1 MSTRWWSQ
9 PFAPEGSA
17 AAEGIVKQLGRPLL
31 DPLTVLV
38 REAAQNSWDAR
49 ANDGQVDFRIRVTTL
64 GSRTAAWRD
73 LILPGPKG
81 AAELPLDSLIA
92 QDAVLLVVSDR
103 GTRGLGG
110 PLRAGTRP
118 ADNEKAD
125 FVQFLRNV
133 GEPNDNEFG
142 GGTYGFGKGIFYRLS
157 RTSAILV
164 DTLTS
169 QGDRRLMGAALGNS
183 WYDDDQRYTG
193 RHWWGETAADSIPD
207 PYVGSV
213 AHDLAGRLGLPGFDD
228 GATGTDVALIAAD
241 LGTSDGAGESRPRT
255 VQEAGLFLAS
265 SMLWHLWPKAVEV
278 DSVPPMRFSVEID
291 GEVLEVPD
299 PRSVSELRPF
309 VESLEKVRAGAAY
322 AYRRTVAP
330 KDAGRLAL
338 TVAAATTSR
347 SVDDVIEMAKPYEGP
362 AHHIARMRVAELVV
376 DYLPTNAHPDELLR
390 YGGVFRSTLESDE
403 FFASSEP
410 PTHDSWVEKGLSGTA
425 RGVVQGARNFVVKT
439 VDSDL
444 GLGEGATGGQAKGLG
459 ALSSRL
465 ASLLPSVAATGP
477 GARTSRSSG
486 GSGGSG
492 RAAPRIVEGPNLLRH
507 GGKLHL
513 VAKVHVPPLPSDR
526 TVRAEVAV
534 VVEGGGR
541 ESAPPAGAAVPSV
554 TGWRTQDD
562 RGVDGPE
569 VVVRS
574 GDSPDWWVFATYVP
588 DAVVRFRITEG
599 AADGS

>member
-1 MSTRWWSQ
+1 MTTRWWSQ

-49 ANDGQVDFRIRVTTL
+49 AGGAQVDFRISLRTL
-64 GSRTAAWRD
+64 GALTDSWRE
-73 LILPGPKG
+73 LILPGPT
-81 AAELPLDSLIA
+81 ATAELLDASVTH
-92 QDAVLLVVSDR
+92 DAVLLVVSDR

-110 PLRAGTRP
+110 PLRAGARP
-118 ADNEKAD
+118 AHGEKAD

-164 DTLTS
+164 DTMTI

-183 WYDDDQRYTG
+183 WYDDDDQRYTG
-193 RHWWGETAADSIPD
+193 RHWWGDIAADGIPD
-207 PYVGSV
+207 PYIGLE
-213 AHDLAGRLGLPGFDD
+213 AADLAARLGLPGFADD
-228 GATGTDVALIAAD
+228 ATGTDVALIAAD
-241 LGTSDGAGESRPRT
+241 LGTSEDAGESRPRT

-265 SMLWHLWPKAVEV
+265 SMLWHLWPKAVKLE
-278 DSVPPMRFSVEID
+278 SAPSMRFSVEID
-291 GEVLEVPD
+291 GELLQVPD
-299 PRSVSELRPF
+299 PHSVSELRPF
-309 VESLEKVRAGAAY
+309 VQSLEKVRTGTAHG
-322 AYRRTVAP
+322 YRRTVAP

-338 TVAAATTSR
+338 TVGAATTQPIDEI
-347 SVDDVIEMAKPYEGP
+347 VEMAKPYEGP
-362 AHHIARMRVAELVV
+362 SHHVARMRVAELVV
-376 DYLPTNAHPDELLR
+376 DYLPTSTHPDGLLR
-390 YGGVFRSTLESDE
+390 YGGVFRSTLDSDE
-403 FFASSEP
+403 YFASSEP

-439 VDSDL
+439 VDAEL
-444 GLGEGATGGQAKGLG
+444 GLGDGATGGQAKGLG

-465 ASLLPSVAATGP
+465 ASLLPSVSATGP
-477 GARTSRSSG
+477 GAKHSRPSG
-486 GSGGSG
+486 GSGGQG
-492 RAAPRIVEGPNLLRH
+492 RVVPRIVDGPNLHRYN
-507 GGKLHL
+507 GKLHL
-513 VAKVHVPPLPSDR
+513 MAKVHVPASATDR

-541 ESAPPAGAAVPSV
+541 ESAPPAGAPVPVV
-554 TGWRTQDD
+554 TGWRTEGD
-562 RGVDGPE
+562 RGIDGPE
-569 VVVRS
+569 VVVRP
-574 GDSPDWWVFATYVP
+574 GDSTDWWVFASYVP

-599 AADGS
+599 ATDGK

>member
-49 ANDGQVDFRIRVTTL
+49 AGSGQVDFRISLRTL
-64 GSRTAAWRD
+64 GLLTDAWRD
-73 LILPGPKG
+73 LILPGPKRT
-81 AAELPLDSLIA
+81 AELPLDASITHGS
-92 QDAVLLVVSDR
+92 VLLVVSDR

-110 PLRAGTRP
+110 PLRAGARP
-118 ADNEKAD
+118 ADDEKAD

-164 DTLTS
+164 DTMTS

-183 WYDDDQRYTG
+183 WYDGDQRYTG
-193 RHWWGETAADSIPD
+193 RHWWGDVAADGIPD
-207 PYVGSV
+207 PYVGSQ
-213 AHDLAGRLGLPGFDD
+213 AKDLAAQLGLPGFAD
-228 GATGTDVALIAAD
+228 GETGTDVALIAAD
-241 LGTSDGAGESRPRT
+241 LGTSDDAGESRPRT
-255 VQEAGLFLAS
+255 VQEAGRFLAS
-265 SMLWHLWPKAVEV
+265 SMLWHLWPKAVAAE
-278 DSVPPMRFSVEID
+278 STPPMRFSVEID
-291 GEVLEVPD
+291 GELLQVPD
-299 PRSVSELRPF
+299 PQSVSELRPF
-309 VESLEKVRAGAAY
+309 VQSLERVRTGTAHG
-322 AYRRTVAP
+322 YRRTVAP

-338 TVAAATTSR
+338 TVGAATTQPIDE
-347 SVDDVIEMAKPYEGP
+347 VVEMAKPYEGSS
-362 AHHIARMRVAELVV
+362 HHVARMRVAELVV
-376 DYLPTNAHPDELLR
+376 DYLPTSAHPDGLLR
-390 YGGVFRSTLESDE
+390 YGGVFRSTLDSDE
-403 FFASSEP
+403 YFASSEP

-439 VDSDL
+439 VDAEL
-444 GLGEGATGGQAKGLG
+444 GLGDGASGGQAKGLG

-465 ASLLPSVAATGP
+465 ASLLPSVSATGP
-477 GARTSRSSG
+477 GAAQPRSSG
-486 GSGGSG
+486 GSGGQG
-492 RAAPRIVEGPNLLRH
+492 RVVPRIVDGPNLHRYE
-507 GGKLHL
+507 GKLHL
-513 VAKVHVPPLPSDR
+513 MAKVHVPPSSTDR

-541 ESAPPAGAAVPSV
+541 ESAAPAGAPVPVV
-554 TGWRTQDD
+554 TGWRTEND
-562 RGVDGPE
+562 RGIDGPE
-569 VVVRS
+569 VIVRP
-574 GDSPDWWVFATYVP
+574 GDSTDWWVFATYVP

-599 AADGS
+599 ASDGK